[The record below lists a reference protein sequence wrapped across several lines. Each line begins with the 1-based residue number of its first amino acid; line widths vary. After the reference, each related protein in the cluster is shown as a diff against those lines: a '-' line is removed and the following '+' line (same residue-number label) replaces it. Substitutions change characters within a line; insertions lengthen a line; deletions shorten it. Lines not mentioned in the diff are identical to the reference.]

1 VSVEHATFVLERDYP
16 APPAR
21 VFNAFA
27 DPELKQRWFGA
38 PGWKWEM
45 DFREGGREHTS
56 GEFEDGTAIT
66 FDSVYYDIVP
76 DERIVYAY
84 EMHSDGRRISVSV
97 ATFELGPRGDGTR
110 LRLTEQGA
118 FLDGADTP
126 GTREGG
132 TVSLLDALG
141 EVLASAA

>member
-21 VFNAFA
+21 VFQAFA
-27 DPELKQRWFGA
+27 DPELKRRWFSG
-38 PGWKWEM
+38 PGWEWEM
-45 DFREGGREHTS
+45 DFREGGRERGS
-56 GEFEDGTAIT
+56 GEIEGGSRIS
-66 FDSVYYDIVP
+66 FDATYYDIVP

-84 EMHSDGRRISVSV
+84 EMHSGGGRISVSV
-97 ATFELGPRGDGTR
+97 ATFEIEPTGEGAR
-110 LRLTEQGA
+110 LKLTEQGA

-141 EVLASAA
+141 EVLAAA